1 MSPASDPHPSVTG
14 TVHFRRG
21 GRGGRK
27 ELRDGPTPAVA
38 PPADTGRVPQVARL
52 AALAIRYEAELRTGA
67 VSGFAEIAARGHV
80 TKARV
85 SQILSLAHLAP
96 DILEAVLFL
105 PSVAKGRAPVTLR
118 ELVPIAAVS
127 DWKKQRELWAQLGL
141 QLRAPAKFG
150 KT

>member
-1 MSPASDPHPSVTG
+1 MSPTSPAGPSVTG

-27 ELRDGPTPAVA
+27 ELRDGPAPVVA

-67 VSGFAEIAARGHV
+67 VSGFAAIAARGHV

-105 PSVAKGRAPVTLR
+105 PRVARGRAPVTLR
-118 ELVPIAAVS
+118 ELLPIAAVP
-127 DWKKQRELWAQLGL
+127 DWAKQRELWAAIG
-141 QLRAPAKFG
+141 RPPSAG
-150 KT
+150 DRN